1 MIYDLLFQKKE
12 NKIENKIG
20 NKYIKR
26 IDFAARFFKHILLM
40 VVISIVKSK
49 VYEEKILKNKILK
62 T

>member
-26 IDFAARFFKHILLM
+26 IHFAARFFKHILLT